1 MISIRRVTLCLFL
14 TERQF
19 LSEKNNKNDDD
30 DDDSDDDVDK
40 GVGDVGGKRN
50 KIDVGSSL
58 IAKLQKDVEADEELH
73 KLGGKATKNQ
83 KKEKKEFRRKVIDYV
98 LEKLPGLQTRSKRAG
113 LVHNFLRGLGLN
125 GAKGIYLYCKKLHY
139 QLIS

>member
-1 MISIRRVTLCLFL
+1 MISVRRVTLCLFL

-19 LSEKNNKNDDD
+19 LSEKINKNDDD

-40 GVGDVGGKRN
+40 GVGDVCGKRN

-73 KLGGKATKNQ
+73 KLEGKATKNQ

-125 GAKGIYLYCKKLHY
+125 GAKGIYLYCKKLYHY
-139 QLIS
+139 YG